1 MKKII
6 YIFIMLLLISAC
18 TKTVYVPVESKHT
31 ITYRDTLVS
40 LKDSIFITIPTETT
54 IDTTT
59 SNDTS
64 TISTTFA
71 QSTAYVS
78 NGKIYHSLKQEGRA
92 KVEVDTVI
100 KLQTITEYVEKPI
113 VTEKFIPTPY
123 VPTIYKIGLW
133 FSIAGI
139 LLLILKFIQNLKG
152 GI

>member
-1 MKKII
+1 M
-6 YIFIMLLLISAC
+6 C
-18 TKTVYVPVESKHT
+18 GCGKTVYVPVESKHT
-31 ITYRDTLVS
+31 ITYRDTLIS
-40 LKDSIFITIPTETT
+40 MKDTIYLPIPNETVT
-54 IDTTT
+54 DTTT

-78 NGKIYHSLKQEGRA
+78 NGKIYHSIKQEGTT

-100 KLQTITEYVEKPI
+100 KLQKVTEYIEKPI
-113 VTEKFIPTPY
+113 ITEKFIPPPY
-123 VPTIYKIGLW
+123 IPTIYKVGLW